1 MSKKIKIGDNVIVIS
16 GKDKGKS
23 GEVFVIDRKNFK
35 VKVRGINVVK
45 KHKKPSQ
52 DQPGGIEQIET
63 FINISNVSY
72 STFNVE
78 YIVASNLTRDDLS
91 KLTTQ
96 EMFDAAYLLYG
107 YSTYIQDEINKN
119 KVALSWCE
127 DQIEKLVAA
136 NLNNFDQYTKHDVK
150 RQIIIRENSYAASV
164 DQMRLIAESRL
175 QSLEGKTYELKRQGD
190 ILLERAKRLWIQ
202 KI

>member
-1 MSKKIKIGDNVIVIS
+1 MTGDNQLKASERLADHI
-16 GKDKGKS
+16 KS
-23 GEVFVIDRKNFK
+23 VE
-35 VKVRGINVVK
+35 
-45 KHKKPSQ
+45 
-52 DQPGGIEQIET
+52 EY
-63 FINISNVSY
+63 INISNVSY

-150 RQIIIRENSYAASV
+150 RQIIIKENSYATSV
-164 DQMRLIAESRL
+164 DGMRAVAEARL
-175 QSLEGKTYELKRQGD
+175 QSLEGKVYELKRQGD
-190 ILLERAKRLWIQ
+190 ILLERAKRL
-202 KI
+202 

>member
-1 MSKKIKIGDNVIVIS
+1 MMTGDNQLKASERLADHI
-16 GKDKGKS
+16 KS
-23 GEVFVIDRKNFK
+23 VE
-35 VKVRGINVVK
+35 
-45 KHKKPSQ
+45 
-52 DQPGGIEQIET
+52 EY
-63 FINISNVSY
+63 INISNVSY

-150 RQIIIRENSYAASV
+150 RQIIIKENSYATSV
-164 DQMRLIAESRL
+164 DGMRAVAEARL
-175 QSLEGKTYELKRQGD
+175 QSLEGKVYELKRQGD
-190 ILLERAKRLWIQ
+190 ILLERAKRL
-202 KI
+202 